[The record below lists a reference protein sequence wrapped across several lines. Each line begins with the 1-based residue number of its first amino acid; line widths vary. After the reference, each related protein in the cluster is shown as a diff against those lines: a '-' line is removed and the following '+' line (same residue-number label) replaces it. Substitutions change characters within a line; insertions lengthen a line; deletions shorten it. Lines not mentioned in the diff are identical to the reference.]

1 MQSNTREGGRRGRE
15 EKEERQRTHLEIH
28 ARGQEKRKIQTRR
41 DISTA
46 NATATRA
53 EGVREILAAI
63 ARPKLGFIMTIQDM
77 MANAVR
83 IISHLCDL
91 IKR

>member
-1 MQSNTREGGRRGRE
+1 MHSNTREGGRRGRE

-63 ARPKLGFIMTIQDM
+63 GLLKLAATIQDM